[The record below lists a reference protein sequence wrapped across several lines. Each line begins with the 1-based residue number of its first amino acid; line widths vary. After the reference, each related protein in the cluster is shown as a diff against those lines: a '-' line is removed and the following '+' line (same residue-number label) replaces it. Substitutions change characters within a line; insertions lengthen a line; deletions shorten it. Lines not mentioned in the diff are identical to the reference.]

1 MPVHLLLQC
10 KSSILFGKSLVK
22 HFKVKLKVFV
32 PKTLKMKI
40 NKNEIKTKQLNK
52 NRLFV

>member
-32 PKTLKMKI
+32 PKKKIKDEI
-40 NKNEIKTKQLNK
+40 NKNEIKKETIK
-52 NRLFV
+52 